1 MRRFHSSCHRS
12 RTPGLALLGL
22 MWGLLW
28 ATGCREPQRPS
39 ERGDWKGR
47 TLRIGTDAT
56 YPPFQSVR
64 DGELVGFD
72 IELGT
77 LIAEELGAKV
87 EWTNTSFDGVFPALM
102 AGKFDLVMS
111 AVTITPER
119 QQRLGFSEP
128 YYTAGQT
135 VAARGG
141 DARITG
147 LESLRGKVAGIQLN
161 TTAALVLKKE
171 PDIQVRQY
179 PSIDLAL
186 QDLLNGNLD
195 GVVGDAPTLRYFIT
209 HGFQGLRTTGGLLT
223 EEHYGIVSRPEDTA
237 LREAVNGALRRLRE
251 SGRFAALEEKYFGEA
266 AQRAPVEPAG
276 VPWGRVARRL
286 AQGLALTLGLT
297 ALALLAGLPLGLV
310 VALGRRVRLRPL
322 AWLCAAYVEALRGT
336 PLLVQIIF
344 IYYALP
350 QLLGV
355 DLAPLL
361 AAVLALT
368 LNSAAYVAEIFRA
381 GIASVDPG
389 QSEAARALG
398 MSPAQAM
405 RHVILPQAVR
415 NVLPPLTNEG
425 IALLKDSSLV
435 SIIGMAELTRAGQE
449 LASQLAAPLAIWP
462 AVAVCYLLATLP
474 LTRLAS
480 ALERRLQRQ
489 R

>member
-1 MRRFHSSCHRS
+1 MPRLRPLYRRSPLF
-12 RTPGLALLGL
+12 GLALMFLA
-22 MWGLLW
+22 WGLLVLP
-28 ATGCREPQRPS
+28 GCGRS
-39 ERGDWKGR
+39 EAPAPRGDWKGR
-47 TLRIGTDAT
+47 TLRIGTDGT
-56 YPPFQSVR
+56 YPPFESVK

-72 IELGT
+72 IELGG

-119 QQRLGFSEP
+119 QQRLGFSSP
-128 YYTAGQT
+128 YYTAGQLVVT
-135 VAARGG
+135 REDNLAV
-141 DARITG
+141 TG
-147 LESLRGKVAGIQLN
+147 IESLRGKVAGIQIN
-161 TTAALVLKKE
+161 TTAALVLQKF
-171 PDIQVRQY
+171 PDVEVRQY

-186 QDLLNGNLD
+186 QDLRNGNLA
-195 GVVGDAPTLRYFIT
+195 GVVGDGPTLRYFLT
-209 HGFQGLRTTGGLLT
+209 HGFQGLRAAGGLLT
-223 EEHYGIVSRPEDTA
+223 EEQYGIAMRPDDPE
-237 LREAVNGALRRLRE
+237 LRAAVNGALQRLRDN
-251 SGRFAALEEKYFGEA
+251 GKFAALEERYFGESARKAEA
-266 AQRAPVEPAG
+266 AAE
-276 VPWGRVARRL
+276 VPWGKVAKRL
-286 AQGLALTLGLT
+286 AVGLGLTLGLT
-297 ALALLAGLPLGLV
+297 LLALVSGLPLGLG
-310 VALGRRVRLRPL
+310 VALGRRVRFKPL
-322 AWLCAAYVEALRGT
+322 SWLCAAYVEGLRGT

-355 DLAPLL
+355 DLAPMV

-389 QSEAARALG
+389 QEEAARALG
-398 MSPAQAM
+398 MSRAQVM
-405 RHVILPQAVR
+405 RFVILPQAVR

-435 SIIGMAELTRAGQE
+435 SIIGLAELTRAGQE

-462 AVAVCYLLATLP
+462 LVALFYLMATLP

-480 ALERRLQRQ
+480 ALEKRLHRQ
-489 R
+489 A